1 MSSLSSALD
10 PSTVTPKS
18 LRRFITQNTHF
29 IAYAWRSYT
38 GNIQSSHSLS
48 KESRYVFVVT
58 HRTILLLRGEEFA
71 TIHRSAI
78 TRIDVAGSREMFILR
93 LCYRSSSEPEKE
105 KEKGETELF
114 LLVPHHSPE
123 RITHVLKSVLLL
135 NFEGEAEEE
144 EVVFTDAHSLEE
156 LITLFRSQS
165 SSSSTSFSNF
175 LRSSLTETDLI
186 REQAVRTQT
195 ESNQY
200 LTSEA
205 RQAQEELTKLQKQKV
220 RLEKSIQERRALMV
234 TRSAA
239 ATNTKAEAKENEKEH
254 NNSLSPTTLRIA
266 EVFGGLVK
274 ANEELRKTKERL
286 ERELEEEETNN
297 KSIKNSCCYYDTAEA
312 ELDAIQQELLLLLAS
327 EVSDKYY
334 QCEYNNNNHSNLHD
348 LVITATYD
356 HWVRYVNGVLVS
368 GGHIR
373 EKEKMGNEETEE
385 DDHDHDGDDEEKV
398 TKALNVLAQKERIE
412 ILLDD

>member
-186 REQAVRTQT
+186 REQAVKTQT

-239 ATNTKAEAKENEKEH
+239 ATTKAEAKENEKEH
-254 NNSLSPTTLRIA
+254 NNNLSPTTLRIA

-286 ERELEEEETNN
+286 ERELEEEEEASKNN
-297 KSIKNSCCYYDTAEA
+297 KSKNNCCCCYDTAEA
-312 ELDAIQQELLLLLAS
+312 ELDAIQQELLLL
-327 EVSDKYY
+327 SDKYY
-334 QCEYNNNNHSNLHD
+334 QCEDNNNPSHLHD
-348 LVITATYD
+348 LVITTTYD